1 MTSEDKRP
9 KRKKR
14 VRRNRDARPYKRS
27 SDGKYVA
34 IAYHPNGN
42 RKPCYGSTAEEADE
56 KRRKFYQE
64 LEEQVPVTV
73 GRTDTLG
80 QYLKTQWLAVTL
92 PQRVAAGRLAE
103 STLDSYREKCEL
115 HIVPHLG
122 KVRLVDLRTTNI
134 RRWLL
139 ELAAKASHHTPRK
152 PRPGERTQVPKKLSA
167 RTQAYCFAVLRKA
180 LNDAVDDELIKSNPS
195 LKVAPPVVDKTEMEP
210 LSREEVGKLLGAAA
224 GHRLWTYW
232 LVVLALGLRR
242 GEGLGMRWEDIDFE
256 AGTVRLQLSV
266 QRLRGELDEQT
277 GRRKGKLVAKSLKTT
292 ASKAT
297 LALPGSALSAL
308 REHRQAQETLIK
320 AAKVWIDPGL
330 VFTTTIGTPI
340 EPRNINRSWDALCVK
355 AGVRRVRLHDL
366 RHACASLLLGKV
378 DLKVIQ
384 TTLRHTRLSTTADI
398 YLHVLDDVRREA
410 ADGMD
415 SVLRTLIELPAQ
427 TPAATQTA
435 TSRRISGGKRIQ
447 WIKDRPAS

>member
-1 MTSEDKRP
+1 LATEDRRP
-9 KRKKR
+9 KRKQR
-14 VRRNRDARPYKRS
+14 TRRNRDARPYQRS
-27 SDGKYVA
+27 SDGKWVA
-34 IAYHPNGN
+34 VAYHPNGQ
-42 RKPCYGSTAEEADE
+42 RKPCYGNTAAEADE

-64 LEEQVPVTV
+64 LEEQVPVTI

-80 QYLKTQWLAVTL
+80 QYLQTQWLAVTL

-139 ELAAKASHHTPRK
+139 ELAAKASNHTPRK
-152 PRPGERTQVPKKLSA
+152 PRPGERPQPPKKLSA

-180 LNDAVDDELIKSNPS
+180 LNDAVDDELIKSNPA
-195 LKVAPPVVDKTEMEP
+195 LKVAPPVVDKVEMEP
-210 LSREEVGKLLGAAA
+210 LSKDEVGKLLGAAA
-224 GHRLWTYW
+224 GDRLWTYW

-242 GEGLGMRWEDIDFE
+242 GEGLGMRWDDIDFA

-266 QRLRGELDEQT
+266 QRLRGDLDAET
-277 GRRKGKLVAKSLKTT
+277 GRRKGKLVSKSLKTA

-308 REHRQAQETLIK
+308 REHKTAQAAQMKTS
-320 AAKVWIDPGL
+320 KVWADPGL
-330 VFTTTIGTPI
+330 VFTTSIGTPI
-340 EPRNINRSWDALCVK
+340 EPRNVNRSWDALCAK

-410 ADGMD
+410 AEGMD
-415 SVLRTLIELPAQ
+415 SVLKTLIEFPLEPR
-427 TPAATQTA
+427 TATQTA
-435 TSRRISGGKRIQ
+435 TSRRINGSKRIQ
-447 WIKDRPAS
+447 WIKERPGS